1 MTMKIEL
8 IMLMMF
14 STIISIHKVVV
25 ALKKDKKDKVD
36 MIIKWSYYIITSIE
50 LFFIWLY
57 CLELNP
63 QKNQIQNLFDYKIT
77 LSRLWLPTI
86 IINTFIFLI
95 VDELRNRHKSKNSFG
110 NNKTTVRNKN
120 RKQK

>member
-36 MIIKWSYYIITSIE
+36 MIIKWSYYIITSI
-50 LFFIWLY
+50 
-57 CLELNP
+57 P
-63 QKNQIQNLFDYKIT
+63 M
-77 LSRLWLPTI
+77 
-86 IINTFIFLI
+86 
-95 VDELRNRHKSKNSFG
+95 
-110 NNKTTVRNKN
+110 
-120 RKQK
+120 